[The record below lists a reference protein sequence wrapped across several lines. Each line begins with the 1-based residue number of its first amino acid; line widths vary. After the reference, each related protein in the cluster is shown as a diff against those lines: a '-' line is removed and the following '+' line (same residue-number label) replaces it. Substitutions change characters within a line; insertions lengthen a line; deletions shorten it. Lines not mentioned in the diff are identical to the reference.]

1 MKTVRDRVRGPA
13 GWNFRNFTYSNIV
26 PTSGEEF
33 SAPSVIDTPRAA
45 GRSVLIA
52 NDDHLTV
59 TELGERLRAAGY
71 KVIEACDGPTAL
83 AAGASEKPDL
93 AILDHE
99 MAGLNGIEVARALAA
114 SSAVPVIFLSAQDD
128 ERIVNEAISAGALS
142 YIVKPIDPDR
152 LLPIVRAALQR
163 ARETQALREQSEKLR
178 MVLERE
184 QNVSAAAGLLMATL
198 GLGKQEAFE
207 RLRHRARSRRVRL
220 DDVAAELVRAYDEAG
235 RLTQQ
240 YAEAGTRKIGEQ
252 R

>member
-1 MKTVRDRVRGPA
+1 M
-13 GWNFRNFTYSNIV
+13 
-26 PTSGEEF
+26 PTSEEELTP
-33 SAPSVIDTPRAA
+33 SSVIDAPRAD

-52 NDDHLTV
+52 NGDRLTV
-59 TELGERLRAAGY
+59 TELGARLRAAGY

-99 MAGLNGIEVARALAA
+99 MSGMSGIEVARALAA
-114 SSAVPVIFLSAQDD
+114 SSAVPVIFLSAQGD
-128 ERIVNEAISAGALS
+128 ERIVNDAISAGALS
-142 YIVKPIDPDR
+142 YIIKPIDPER

-163 ARETQALREQSEKLR
+163 ARETHALREQSEKLR
-178 MVLERE
+178 VALERE

-198 GLGKQEAFE
+198 GLGKREAFE
-207 RLRHRARSRRVRL
+207 RLRNRARSRRARL

-240 YAEAGTRKIGEQ
+240 YADAGAHQAGEP
-252 R
+252 RSSPKN